1 MSVEHSDPMASCL
14 TLFDLARWRGI
25 HQPGR
30 RAFTFLLDGGDKE
43 AHITYKEL
51 DRRAR
56 AIGALLQR
64 QAGAGERALL
74 LYPPGLEYITAFF
87 GCLYAAVI
95 AVPVYPPNPAR
106 LERTLPR
113 LRSIALDSRPT
124 VVLTTSSILPIAT
137 TLAAQDPA
145 FATTTWLATDSLTG
159 EEAAAWRAP
168 AVGSDTLAFLQYT
181 SGSTATPR
189 GVMVGHANLMHNESL
204 IRRAF
209 ALTEQSVGVSWLPL
223 YHDMGLIGNVLQPL
237 YTGFPCVL
245 MSPADF
251 LQKPVRWLRAIARYH
266 ATASGGPNFAYDL
279 CINQVTPE
287 QCAALDL
294 RSWKVA
300 FNGAEPIRPETLE
313 RFAVLFEPCGFRRE
327 AFFPCY
333 GLAEATLLVSGG
345 PTPARPVLVHAQK
358 SALERKQV
366 KLTSGE
372 EQGRTS
378 TLVGSGQVLS
388 DQRVLIVDPQ
398 TRTSCQP
405 GQIGEIWVA
414 GPGVAQG
421 YWNSPQETGETFR
434 ARLAD
439 SDEGPFLRTGDL
451 GFLQDGQLVVTS
463 RLKDLIIIRGRNH
476 APQDIERTVEASH
489 PALRPGCGVAFSV
502 DVQGEEQ
509 LAVVYE
515 VRRQYLSAESE
526 EVAAAI
532 RQAVAE
538 QHELHVYAVVFL
550 KTGTLPKTSS
560 GKLQR
565 RACRDEFLRGSLQQI
580 GASILTRQREEEDG
594 AEESAGAV
602 LASLLEAEQAQR
614 LPLLAAYL
622 QKQVARAAGVPPS
635 QVNADQPFMALG
647 LDSLRMLELKQRI
660 EMELDV
666 EMSLERFIEY
676 PTITRLAAV
685 MLDALEQRVGALW
698 VEISRLTDE
707 EVDVRLAQLV
717 VKER

>member
-1 MSVEHSDPMASCL
+1 MSVEYSNPMTSCL
-14 TLFDLARWRGI
+14 TLFDLLRWRGI

-30 RAFTFLLDGGDKE
+30 RAFTFLLDGGDE
-43 AHITYKEL
+43 EVHVTYEEL

-64 QAGAGERALL
+64 QAVAGERALL
-74 LYPPGLEYITAFF
+74 LYPPGLEYIAAFF
-87 GCLYAAVI
+87 GCLYAAII

-113 LRSIALDSRPT
+113 LHAIALDARPA

-137 TLAAQDPA
+137 KLAAQEAA
-145 FATTTWLATDSLTG
+145 FANTTWLATDTLTG
-159 EEAAAWRAP
+159 EEAAEWQVP
-168 AVGSDTLAFLQYT
+168 TLHSDTLAFLQYT

-189 GVMVGHANLMHNESL
+189 GVMVSHGNLMHNESL

-237 YTGFPCVL
+237 YSGFPSIL

-251 LQKPVRWLRAIARYH
+251 LQKPFRWLQAITRYH

-279 CINQVTPE
+279 CINQITPE
-287 QCAALDL
+287 QRATLDL
-294 RSWKVA
+294 RSWNVA

-313 RFAVLFEPCGFRRE
+313 RFAAHFEPCGFHRE
-327 AFFPCY
+327 AFLPCY

-345 PTPARPVLVHAQK
+345 PSSAHPVLVHAQK
-358 SALERKQV
+358 SALERNQV
-366 KLTSGE
+366 KVTFQE
-372 EQGRTS
+372 EQGSIS
-378 TLVGSGQVLS
+378 TLVGSGQVS
-388 DQRVLIVDPQ
+388 SGQRVLIVGPE

-414 GPGVAQG
+414 GPSVAQG
-421 YWNSPQETGETFR
+421 YWNSPRATEETFQ

-451 GFLQDGQLVVTS
+451 GVFQNEQLFVTS

-476 APQDIERTVEASH
+476 APQDIERTVETSH
-489 PALRPGCGVAFSV
+489 HALRPGCGVAFSV
-502 DVQGEEQ
+502 DILGEER
-509 LAVVYE
+509 LVVVHE
-515 VRRQYLSAESE
+515 VRRQYLSADSE
-526 EVAAAI
+526 EVAAAV

-538 QHELHVYAVVFL
+538 RHELHVYAVVLL

-565 RACRDEFLRGSLQQI
+565 RACRDEFLRGSLQQV
-580 GASILTRQREEEDG
+580 GESILTRQREEGDDAGE
-594 AEESAGAV
+594 AAGAA
-602 LASLLEAEQAQR
+602 LASLLEADPAQR
-614 LPLLAAYL
+614 LPLLASYL
-622 QKQVARAAGVPPS
+622 QQQVARTVGVPPS

-660 EMELDV
+660 EMELGV
-666 EMSLERFIEY
+666 EVPLEHFIDY
-676 PTITRLAAV
+676 PTITQLAALL
-685 MLDALEQRVGALW
+685 LDTLEQRVGALW
-698 VEISRLTDE
+698 AEITLLTDD
-707 EVDVRLAQLV
+707 EVDVRLTQLN
-717 VKER
+717 VKEK